1 VIETWARWRNDF
13 AVLAEQ
19 FQKGCSRVDGLEA
32 MEQQDWAACAA
43 PHGFELDS
51 TDREPLA
58 IPVPKRHRIPSLAK
72 PNWRC
77 IASIAARSK
86 TEVRVVIS
94 RRPGGGPGPI
104 TGMDTGF
111 AGVTNTRGI

>member
-1 VIETWARWRNDF
+1 MPSSWTKQPQILNQVRYMNDGTGEF
-13 AVLAEQ
+13 
-19 FQKGCSRVDGLEA
+19 RVHCRDGA
-32 MEQQDWAACAA
+32 PICV

-94 RRPGGGPGPI
+94 RPPGGGRDPSLE
-104 TGMDTGF
+104 
-111 AGVTNTRGI
+111 